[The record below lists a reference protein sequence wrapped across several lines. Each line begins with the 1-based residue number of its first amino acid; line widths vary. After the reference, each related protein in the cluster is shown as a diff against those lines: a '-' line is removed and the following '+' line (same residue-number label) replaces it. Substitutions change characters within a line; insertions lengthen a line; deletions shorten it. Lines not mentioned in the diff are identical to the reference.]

1 MKETLQEYGKY
12 IIGVAIICYILL
24 SIFFKN
30 NSVLDN
36 IEGSI
41 SLTLLFCYLYA
52 EYIWKYIPI
61 DKTPKIYGDY
71 KAVFISEYD
80 GKKRK
85 ANITIKQ
92 NLISTR
98 IYMKTNES
106 KSESTTSTLIKK
118 EDSWQL
124 IYTYTNIPNANER
137 NHSEIHF
144 GTCILDI
151 IDNKIINGN
160 YYTDRKTAGDINNIN
175 KISVLKNKR

>member
-80 GKKRK
+80 GKKR
-85 ANITIKQ
+85 
-92 NLISTR
+92 
-98 IYMKTNES
+98 ME
-106 KSESTTSTLIKK
+106 KSLWGIM
-118 EDSWQL
+118 
-124 IYTYTNIPNANER
+124 
-137 NHSEIHF
+137 
-144 GTCILDI
+144 
-151 IDNKIINGN
+151 
-160 YYTDRKTAGDINNIN
+160 
-175 KISVLKNKR
+175 